1 LKKLAQK
8 YPAIIKEIR
17 GTGYMVGVAMNID
30 PLPVVAALREAG
42 LLAVPAS
49 GIAIRLL
56 PPLNATVAELNEAVE
71 IFDKVLSVWKVS

>member
-1 LKKLAQK
+1 
-8 YPAIIKEIR
+8 
-17 GTGYMVGVAMNID
+17 MVGVGMNID

-56 PPLNATVAELNEAVE
+56 PPLNATVAQLNEAVE
-71 IFDKVLSVWKVS
+71 IFDRVLSTWKVS